1 MALAASAA
9 ASSSLRAGQPAPH
22 TMQHVPKIAL
32 PRSLGP
38 CTAPARL
45 PPPTR
50 RQRAATA
57 AALPARGMRPRRR
70 EPPAEREDDLLA
82 QEPRDEMQ
90 LWKDR
95 LAAMRPTERSA
106 AVAQLLRIE
115 EEGAFAGLVRGLSS
129 RVCPCF
135 SGASC
140 NTLATPLAAVDCCAL
155 TGVSI
160 QLACAPPSLLG
171 RSCCSPAGGRLTWGG
186 HR

>member
-45 PPPTR
+45 PPLTR
-50 RQRAATA
+50 RHRAATP
-57 AALPARGMRPRRR
+57 AALPARGMRSRRR
-70 EPPAEREDDLLA
+70 EPPTEREDDVLA

-115 EEGAFAGLVRGLSS
+115 EEGAFAGLVRGPSS
-129 RVCPCF
+129 RACPCLI
-135 SGASC
+135 AC
-140 NTLATPLAAVDCCAL
+140 NALATPLAAVACCAL
-155 TGVSI
+155 TGASNNSHAHRSYS
-160 QLACAPPSLLG
+160 LSLL
-171 RSCCSPAGGRLTWGG
+171 CSPPGGRLTRRG